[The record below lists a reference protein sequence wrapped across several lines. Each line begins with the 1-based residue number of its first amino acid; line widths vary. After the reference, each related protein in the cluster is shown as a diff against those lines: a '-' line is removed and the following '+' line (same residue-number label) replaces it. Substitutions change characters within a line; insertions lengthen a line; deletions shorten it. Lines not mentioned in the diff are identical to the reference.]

1 MHSLCFICS
10 ARNLSDLVLEGNPV
24 ALQKG
29 YRNII
34 SGLILSLKKLDG
46 ERCKM
51 VGYADGYSKRRNN
64 NDALDFDKA
73 LSKGKS
79 SPDSHTRSKPEHNN
93 LSLTDSLGESIYLD
107 GFSSNPRNGDIDLF
121 VPVRARSPMPW
132 RNPPSMPPRGTKH
145 ATVLSSYYH
154 ML

>member
-1 MHSLCFICS
+1 MYSLYFFFF

-34 SGLILSLKKLDG
+34 SGFILSLKKLDG
-46 ERCKM
+46 ERCKS

-73 LSKGKS
+73 LSKGKA
-79 SPDSHTRSKPEHNN
+79 SPDSHTRAKPEHND
-93 LSLTDSLGESIYLD
+93 LSLADSLGESIYLD
-107 GFSSNPRNGDIDLF
+107 GFSSNSRNGDIDPLA
-121 VPVRARSPMPW
+121 PVRARSPMPW
-132 RNPPSMPPRGTKH
+132 RNPPSMPPRGAKH
-145 ATVLSSYYH
+145 ATVSSFRYY

>member
-1 MHSLCFICS
+1 VYSLCFIS
-10 ARNLSDLVLEGNPV
+10 FDRNLSDLVLEGNPV

-34 SGLILSLKKLDG
+34 SGFILSLKKLDG
-46 ERCKM
+46 ERCKS

-64 NDALDFDKA
+64 NDAIDFDKA

-79 SPDSHTRSKPEHNN
+79 SPDTHTRSKPEHND
-93 LSLTDSLGESIYLD
+93 LSLADSLGESIYLD
-107 GFSSNPRNGDIDLF
+107 GFSSNSRNGDIDLF
-121 VPVRARSPMPW
+121 APVRARSPMPW
-132 RNPPSMPPRGTKH
+132 RNPPSMPPRGTKY
-145 ATVLSSYYH
+145 ATLSPFNFH